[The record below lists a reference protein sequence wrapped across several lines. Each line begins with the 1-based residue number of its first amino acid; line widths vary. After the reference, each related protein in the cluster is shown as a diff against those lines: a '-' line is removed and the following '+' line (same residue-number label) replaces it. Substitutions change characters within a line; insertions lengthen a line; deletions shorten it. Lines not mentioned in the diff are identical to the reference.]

1 MLVQALP
8 LPTLQEVVSRIMSS
22 RRITRFDQRILLSTR
37 SLSGEEQRLINQVF
51 DRLRTGFLKVVD

>member
-1 MLVQALP
+1 MSVQALP
-8 LPTLQEVVSRIMSS
+8 LPTVQEVVSRILAS
-22 RRITRFDQRILLSTR
+22 RQITRFDQRILLSAR